1 MATPLLGCI
10 ADDFTGG
17 TDLASTLVAQG
28 MRTVQ
33 VLGVPDRPLPSDADA
48 VVVALKTRTLPAAE
62 AVAQSLAA
70 LAYLRELG
78 CRQFF
83 FKYCSTFDSTAAG
96 NIGPVADALAEALG
110 ARLSIACPACPAF
123 PENGRTLY
131 LGQLFVGDQPLAES
145 GMRHHPLTPMTDSNL
160 VRVLQAQTSH
170 SVGLLRLPQVR
181 QGSAAIAT
189 ALADLQAQGVRH
201 VIVDAIDNADLHAI
215 GAAVA
220 DHPLVTGGSGVALG
234 LPANFR
240 RRGLLAA
247 HAEASALPAAPG
259 LAAVLS
265 GSCSTATRGQV
276 ALWLEHRPGFR
287 LDPLA
292 LAAGEDQ
299 VGAAL
304 EWAAARLPSEP
315 VLIYGSADPAE
326 VRKAQAQLGVER
338 AGQLVEDALARIAQ
352 GLHEVGVTRLVVAG
366 GETSGAVVKALAI
379 DSLRI
384 GAPIAPGV
392 PWTLGSGARGA
403 IALALKSGN
412 FGTPD
417 FFERALAVAP

>member
-33 VLGVPDRPLPSDADA
+33 VLGVPDGPLPSDADA
-48 VVVALKTRTLPAAE
+48 VVIALKTRTLPAAE

-70 LAYLRELG
+70 LVYLRALG

-96 NIGPVADALAEALG
+96 NIGPVADALADALN
-110 ARLSIACPACPAF
+110 ARLSIACPAF

-131 LGQLFVGDQPLAES
+131 LGQLFVGDQPLAKS

-160 VRVLQAQTSH
+160 VRVLQAQTPH
-170 SVGLLRLPQVR
+170 PVGLVRLPQVR
-181 QGSAAIAT
+181 QGSTAIAT

-201 VIVDAIDNADLHAI
+201 AIVDALDNADLHAV

-240 RRGLLAA
+240 RLGLLAS

-259 LAAVLS
+259 HAAVLS

-276 ALWLEHRPGFR
+276 ARWLEHRPGFR

-299 VGAAL
+299 VDVAL
-304 EWAAARLPSEP
+304 GWAEQRLAQEP
-315 VLIYGSADPAE
+315 VLIYGSADPEE
-326 VRKAQAQLGVER
+326 VRRAQAQLGVER

-352 GLHEVGVTRLVVAG
+352 GLRERGVTRLVVAG

-379 DSLRI
+379 SSLRI

-392 PWTLGSGARGA
+392 PWTLGTGTHGD

>member
-110 ARLSIACPACPAF
+110 ARLSIACPAF

-170 SVGLLRLPQVR
+170 SVGLVRLPQVR

-189 ALADLQAQGVRH
+189 ALADLQTQGVRH
-201 VIVDAIDNADLHAI
+201 AIVDAIDNADLHAI

-299 VGAAL
+299 VSAAL

-315 VLIYGSADPAE
+315 VLLYGSADPAE
-326 VRKAQAQLGVER
+326 VRRAQAQLGVER

-352 GLHEVGVTRLVVAG
+352 GLHECGVTRLVVAG

-392 PWTLGSGARGA
+392 PWTLGSGARGD